1 MYDGWL
7 EYAGTEILNAARTAT
22 YLKAF
27 VPQLDVLRDYPG
39 LRAARGH
46 ATYVSPATDT
56 APWYVASRATSGDF
70 YGFMPTV
77 LNGVDDSSRTVTAQQ
92 LAGNGAVH
100 SKPRYGSREI
110 RVRLTAFAK
119 NDQAMNEGL
128 AWLKDVLST
137 GDCGQA
143 LGACTDNDLRLYAA
157 APLLGAADAHLLRTF
172 VRVEVLDNAKM
183 VKVLPSHYVAMREV
197 EFLFSA
203 GVPWAWTPKTL
214 AGSVVL
220 ASGSSF
226 TDPAGED
233 CWVSANP
240 YTEFISDP
248 YYTAITTPPSPPR
261 IIPPN
266 VPKVTTWRRS
276 TLAVTQAAVDRW
288 GRVAPILTIST
299 GSGGATQVRLRFYG
313 GGTLSGC
320 GHEGEFLISYIP
332 PNATMTIDSIRREIK
347 VLKSN
352 GKTVVGGQLV
362 YGSDGMTVTWPS
374 LGCNAAYTMTA
385 DMLAGQTGIT
395 VILETAVRE

>member
-7 EYAGTEILNAARTAT
+7 EYAGKEILNAARTAA
-22 YLKAF
+22 YLKAL
-27 VPQLDVLRDYPG
+27 VPQLDVLQTYPG
-39 LRAARGH
+39 LRLARGH
-46 ATYVSPATDT
+46 STYVSPSEDS

-77 LNGVDDSSRTVTAQQ
+77 FDGTDDSSRTVSAQQ
-92 LAGNGAVH
+92 LSGHGAVH

-119 NDQAMNEGL
+119 DEEAMNEGL

-137 GDCGQA
+137 GDCGSA
-143 LGACTDNDLRLYAA
+143 LGSCTDNDLRVYVA
-157 APLLGAADAHLLRTF
+157 APLAGGSDNHMVRTF
-172 VRVEVLDNAKM
+172 VRVEVLDN
-183 VKVLPSHYVAMREV
+183 VKVVGVLPSHYCAMREV

-203 GVPWAWTPKTL
+203 GVPWAWTTKATN
-214 AGSVVL
+214 GSLTL

-233 CWVSANP
+233 CWLSANP

-248 YYTAITTPPSPPR
+248 YYTAITQPPSPPR
-261 IIPPN
+261 ITPPN

-288 GRVAPILTIST
+288 GRVTPILTITT
-299 GSGGATQVRLRFYG
+299 GSGGASQVRLRFYG
-313 GGTLSGC
+313 GGTITGC

-332 PNATMTIDSIRREIK
+332 PNATMTIDSIRREVK

-362 YGSDGMTVTWPS
+362 YGSDGMPVTWPS
-374 LGCNAAYTMTA
+374 LGCASVYTLTA
-385 DMLAGQTGIT
+385 DMLPGQTGIT
-395 VILETAVRE
+395 VTLETAVRE

>member
-7 EYAGTEILNAARTAT
+7 EYAGTEILNAARTAA

-27 VPQLDVLRDYPG
+27 VPQLDVKLTYPG
-39 LRAARGH
+39 LRSARGH
-46 ATYVSPATDT
+46 STYVSPAADS

-70 YGFMPTV
+70 YGFMPTT
-77 LNGVDDSSRTVTAQQ
+77 LAGADDSSRTVTAQQ
-92 LAGNGAVH
+92 LAGSGAVH

-119 NDQAMNEGL
+119 DDQAMNEGL

-157 APLLGAADAHLLRTF
+157 APLLGGTDNHLLRNF
-172 VRVEVLDNAKM
+172 VRVEVLNNAKV
-183 VKVLPSHYVAMREV
+183 VKDLASHYCEMREV

-203 GVPWAWTPKTL
+203 GVPWAWTPRTL
-214 AGSVVL
+214 NGSVVL
-220 ASGSSF
+220 ANGSSF

-248 YYTAITTPPSPPR
+248 YYTAITKPPSPPR
-261 IIPPN
+261 ITPPN
-266 VPKVTTWRRS
+266 VLKVTSWRRS
-276 TLAVTQAAVDRW
+276 TLPVTQTVVDRW
-288 GRVAPILTIST
+288 GRVAPVLTIST
-299 GSGGATQVRLRFYG
+299 GAGGATQVRLRFYG
-313 GGTLSGC
+313 GGTITGC

-332 PNATMTIDSIRREIK
+332 PNATMTIDTIRREIK

-352 GKTVVGGQLV
+352 GRVVVGGQLV
-362 YGSDGMTVTWPS
+362 YGSDGMPVTWPS
-374 LGCNAAYTMTA
+374 LGCSSSYTLTA
-385 DMLAGQTGIT
+385 DMLPGQTGIT

>member
-27 VPQLDVLRDYPG
+27 VPQLDVKLTYPG
-39 LRAARGH
+39 LRTARGH
-46 ATYVSPATDT
+46 ATYVSPAADA
-56 APWYVASRATSGDF
+56 APWYVASRAVSGDF

-77 LNGVDDSSRTVTAQQ
+77 LDGVDDSSRTVTAQQ
-92 LAGNGAVH
+92 LGGNGAVH

-119 NDQAMNEGL
+119 DDKAMNEGL
-128 AWLKDVLST
+128 AWLKDVLSS

-157 APLLGAADAHLLRTF
+157 APLLGASDANLLRTF

-183 VKVLPSHYVAMREV
+183 VKVLPSNYCAMREI

-203 GVPWAWTPKTL
+203 GVPWAWTAKTTN
-214 AGSVVL
+214 GSLTL

-233 CWVSANP
+233 CWVSTNP
-240 YTEFISDP
+240 YTEFIADP
-248 YYTAITTPPSPPR
+248 FYTAIVQPPAPPR
-261 IIPPN
+261 ITPPN
-266 VPKVTTWRRS
+266 VVKVTSWRRS
-276 TLAVTQAAVDRW
+276 TLAVLQADVSRW
-288 GRVAPILTIST
+288 GRVAPILTITT
-299 GSGGATQVRLRFYG
+299 GSGGASQVRLRFYG
-313 GGTLSGC
+313 GGTITGC

-362 YGSDGMTVTWPS
+362 YGSDGMPVTWPS
-374 LGCNAAYTMTA
+374 LGCAGTYTMTA
-385 DMLAGQTGIT
+385 DMLPGQTGIT
-395 VILETAVRE
+395 VLLETAVRE